1 MGDICEIYVVALCQ
15 ASSSSFSEDR
25 SLNCSLLLRLQIG
38 LLSPTKLRMKLL
50 GHRNSA
56 RKGGSNSAKMSPS
69 KNEDMKSARNNLL
82 VGDID
87 NEGQ

>member
-1 MGDICEIYVVALCQ
+1 MKFTLLHYVKHLVLR
-15 ASSSSFSEDR
+15 FLKT

-50 GHRNSA
+50 GPRNSA